1 MEKKIRAQP
10 LGTKKN
16 SCTAQRRKKKFLPS
30 KNCPTPPSKIK
41 WSIPNKQIYHAMKKI
56 SVCHQL
62 GSYELNKI
70 LLSCFEDERYILA
83 DGKTSN
89 AYRHCKTDSHIS

>member
-10 LGTKKN
+10 KGEKKN
-16 SCTAQRRKKKFLPS
+16 SYQAKIAQP
-30 KNCPTPPSKIK
+30 PPSKIK

>member
-1 MEKKIRAQP
+1 MKTKKKWKKKIRAQP

-41 WSIPNKQIYHAMKKI
+41 WSIPNADRDTKNMK
-56 SVCHQL
+56 
-62 GSYELNKI
+62 N
-70 LLSCFEDERYILA
+70 
-83 DGKTSN
+83 T
-89 AYRHCKTDSHIS
+89 

>member
-1 MEKKIRAQP
+1 MKTIR
-10 LGTKKN
+10 
-16 SCTAQRRKKKFLPS
+16 
-30 KNCPTPPSKIK
+30 
-41 WSIPNKQIYHAMKKI
+41 

-62 GSYELNKI
+62 GCHELNKI

-89 AYRHCKTDSHIS
+89 AYRHCKTDSHMS